1 MLIQPV
7 LRGRKAFWTVE
18 CFKLESNSIP
28 GGEAM
33 SITKG
38 NWITA
43 IYFGLR
49 VKVVFQ
55 LNQCSLILFRQREF
69 IVETRDL
76 VFGEAVSSCGKSLRK
91 AA

>member
-1 MLIQPV
+1 
-7 LRGRKAFWTVE
+7 
-18 CFKLESNSIP
+18 
-28 GGEAM
+28 M

-49 VKVVFQ
+49 VKVVYQ
-55 LNQCSLILFRQREF
+55 LNQCSLILFREREF

-76 VFGEAVSSCGKSLRK
+76 IFGEAVSRYSKILRK